1 VYAVSS
7 SFPKEP
13 AIMLGAERREII
25 RKLIQEQGAVQ
36 VVELSQRFDVS
47 RSTIRRDLDW
57 LSENAK
63 VRRTYGG
70 AVAADSPTPP
80 ILKDSGETAKRIA
93 KAAVELIAAEETV
106 FVGPG
111 PLCQATAQE
120 LCRRSGL
127 TVITNALEIA
137 WTVYQGSSLP
147 LIITGG
153 PVLRPPG
160 AMVGQLALRALETLR
175 ADRLIIEVSGA
186 SPIEGLTSDQL
197 PQAEIIRPLLESVS
211 HVVALTTAERLGRAG
226 AAWLGAIG
234 EADVII
240 TGRNASAAIA
250 WDLSEMGIKV
260 MLV

>member
-1 VYAVSS
+1 
-7 SFPKEP
+7 
-13 AIMLGAERREII
+13 MLGAERRKVI
-25 RKLIQEQGAVQ
+25 RQLIQEQGAVQ
-36 VVELSQRFDVS
+36 VIDLSQRFDVS

-70 AVAADSPTPP
+70 AVAADSSPSPSTK
-80 ILKDSGETAKRIA
+80 KDSDETAKRIA
-93 KAAVELIAAEETV
+93 KAAVELIDAEETV
-106 FVGPG
+106 FIGPG

-120 LCRRSGL
+120 LCKRSGL
-127 TVITNALEIA
+127 TIITNALEIA
-137 WTVYQGSSLP
+137 GTLYQGSSLP
-147 LIITGG
+147 LVITGG
-153 PVLRPPG
+153 PVLRPAG
-160 AMVGQLALRALETLR
+160 AMVGQLALHALETLR

-240 TGRNASAAIA
+240 TGRDASAAIA